1 MTTHEIPLGPLGGS
15 TIGKLRIEGG
25 DLVIAVPLRGEQRV
39 PLAQIVQVEI
49 DRPSKWSIQSRKRT
63 MVLHGQ
69 GGEIARVDAV
79 GKHGDRA
86 YEWLSAA
93 LPRD

>member
-1 MTTHEIPLGPLGGS
+1 MSEREIPLGPLGGS

-39 PLAQIVQVEI
+39 PLAQVAQVEL
-49 DRPSKWSIQSRKRT
+49 DKPSRWSAQSRKRT
-63 MVLHGQ
+63 IVLHGH
-69 GGEIARVDAV
+69 GGEIARVEAV

-86 YEWLSAA
+86 YEWLTAA
-93 LPRD
+93 LPSD